1 MSLVTEKNT
10 KTVVEEIPDYETLIQ
25 TIKNNY
31 PVIIDFYAPW
41 CNPCK
46 RIMPDYENMADDFNQ
61 GKFVKINIE
70 NLDDEEL
77 EHLNI
82 VKFPTFI
89 FTKSKLTDGKIEKMR
104 YQGSIAEE
112 LREKINSYLN
122 C

>member
-10 KTVVEEIPDYETLIQ
+10 KTVVEEIPDYETLIK

-31 PVIIDFYAPW
+31 PLIIDFYAPW